1 MQLFTSSREYHVR
14 QLQNDDSYGKGKA
27 AVSMPDV
34 CWAAKYPVQGLKMEA
49 LWRDHLVLSL
59 AWLMALGC

>member
-27 AVSMPDV
+27 AVSMPNV
-34 CWAAKYPVQGLKMEA
+34 CRTAKYPVQGLKMEA
-49 LWRDHLVLSL
+49 
-59 AWLMALGC
+59 